1 MVERN
6 CNYGDSDVL
15 GSALPLLELVGPSAP
30 FPVVAVEDVGV
41 HEVDVHGVGP
51 PAAAVH
57 QPPNAKVTH
66 MKRV

>member
-1 MVERN
+1 MCRGVLRGCLER
-6 CNYGDSDVL
+6 S
-15 GSALPLLELVGPSAP
+15 SLPLLQLVGPLVAVA
-30 FPVVAVEDVGV
+30 VVAVEDVGV

-57 QPPNAKVTH
+57 QPPNAKVKH

>member
-1 MVERN
+1 
-6 CNYGDSDVL
+6 
-15 GSALPLLELVGPSAP
+15 
-30 FPVVAVEDVGV
+30 VGV